1 MTFTVF
7 NCIFYLFCLSVCLC
21 VLCMA
26 VWAMLP
32 HSNKMMM
39 MMMMMMM
46 MTMMIMIKLLPCI
59 LYEKIC
65 SYFSTGNGQRKEPT
79 LCQLYRQTFVPYV
92 SYNCSSS
99 GKLYSVFEHLDVL

>member
-1 MTFTVF
+1 
-7 NCIFYLFCLSVCLC
+7 
-21 VLCMA
+21 MA

-39 MMMMMMM
+39 MMMIMMMM
-46 MTMMIMIKLLPCI
+46 MMMTTTMTMMIMIKLLPCI
-59 LYEKIC
+59 LYEKKYVHILALEMASARNQHC
-65 SYFSTGNGQRKEPT
+65 ANCIGT
-79 LCQLYRQTFVPYV
+79 LFVPYV